1 MDHGAIVMKLFKKSD
16 GFTLLEIL
24 IALIIFSIGILA
36 LTSLTVTA
44 TRTGS
49 YGGRMTEAVTFAQD
63 KLEEL
68 KANSWEKIVSGGDQK
83 TGPTGINYTRNWK
96 VLEKETRNLKT
107 VSITI
112 DWKDRADHSIS
123 LFTVISR

>member
-1 MDHGAIVMKLFKKSD
+1 MPKIIVINFLRKSA

-68 KANSWEKIVSGGDQK
+68 KASSWGNIVSGGDQK
-83 TGPTGINYTRNWK
+83 TGPTGVNYTRNWK

-123 LFTVISR
+123 LFTVISQ

>member
-1 MDHGAIVMKLFKKSD
+1 MKLSKKPA

-36 LTSLTVTA
+36 LTSLSVTA

-49 YGGRMTEAVTFAQD
+49 YGGHMTEAVTFAQD

-68 KANSWEKIVSGGDQK
+68 KVNSWEKIVSGGDQK

-123 LFTVISR
+123 LFTVISQ

>member
-1 MDHGAIVMKLFKKSD
+1 MTVMNFQKKSS

-49 YGGRMTEAVTFAQD
+49 YGARMTEAVTFAQD

-68 KANSWEKIVSGGDQK
+68 KTNSWDKVVSGADQE
-83 TGPTGINYTRNWK
+83 TGPTGINYARNWK

-112 DWKDRADHSIS
+112 EWNDGADHSIS
-123 LFTVISR
+123 FFTVISR

>member
-1 MDHGAIVMKLFKKSD
+1 MNSQKKSA

-24 IALIIFSIGILA
+24 IALIIFSIGLLA

-68 KANSWEKIVSGGDQK
+68 KTNSWDNIVSGADQK
-83 TGPTGINYTRNWK
+83 TGPTGVNYTRNWK
-96 VLEKETRNLKT
+96 VLEKETQNLKT

-112 DWKDRADHSIS
+112 DWNDRVDHSIS
-123 LFTVISR
+123 FFTVISR

>member
-1 MDHGAIVMKLFKKSD
+1 MVVANFQNKSA

-24 IALIIFSIGILA
+24 IALFIFSIGILA

-68 KANSWEKIVSGGDQK
+68 KANSWGNIVSGEDQK
-83 TGPTGINYTRNWK
+83 TGPTGINYIRNWR
-96 VLEKETRNLKT
+96 VLEKETRNLKA
-107 VSITI
+107 VSVTI
-112 DWKDRADHSIS
+112 DWKGRADHSIS
-123 LFTVISR
+123 LFTVISQ

>member
-1 MDHGAIVMKLFKKSD
+1 MNFLRKSA

-24 IALIIFSIGILA
+24 IALIIFSIGLLA

-68 KANSWEKIVSGGDQK
+68 KTNSWDNIVSGADQK
-83 TGPTGINYTRNWK
+83 TGPTGVNYTRNWK
-96 VLEKETRNLKT
+96 VLEKETQNLKT

-112 DWKDRADHSIS
+112 DWNDGVDHSIS
-123 LFTVISR
+123 FFTVISR

>member
-1 MDHGAIVMKLFKKSD
+1 MTVMNFQKKSS

-49 YGGRMTEAVTFAQD
+49 YGGRTTEAVTFAQD

-68 KANSWEKIVSGGDQK
+68 KTNSWDKVVSGADQE
-83 TGPTGINYTRNWK
+83 TGPTGINYARNWK

-112 DWKDRADHSIS
+112 EWNDGADHSIS
-123 LFTVISR
+123 FFTVISR